1 MTEPQRSGQDH
12 FCQRVGRLM
21 SKYLDKSKVEQAFK
35 RAART
40 AVSGD
45 REARSGGFMAQKD
58 KPKSGALASKAPRK
72 GK

>member
-1 MTEPQRSGQDH
+1 
-12 FCQRVGRLM
+12 M

-40 AVSGD
+40 AI
-45 REARSGGFMAQKD
+45 SGGRDARAGRFMAARG
-58 KPKSGALASKAPRK
+58 KPRSEALASKAPRK

>member
-1 MTEPQRSGQDH
+1 
-12 FCQRVGRLM
+12 M

-45 REARSGGFMAQKD
+45 KDARSGKFVTQRD
-58 KPKSGALASKAPRK
+58 TPKPATWANKAPRK